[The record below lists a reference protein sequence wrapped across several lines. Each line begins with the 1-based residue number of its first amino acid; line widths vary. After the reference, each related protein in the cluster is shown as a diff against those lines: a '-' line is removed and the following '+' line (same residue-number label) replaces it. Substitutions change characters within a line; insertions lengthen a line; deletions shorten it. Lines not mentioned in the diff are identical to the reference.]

1 MTIADFSEYFAENTP
16 LEKAT
21 GYISGLFDYVY
32 WNSVVHFM
40 KNKMTESQKRKFNII
55 KNQQYIFLKPSQ
67 ATLLSWQ
74 ITKIE
79 KTINNEIKKK
89 QKHKIQK
96 LNGNVL
102 IPLAVFSL
110 FLTLFRYT
118 VLTVISLMAL
128 KEKPLLKNV

>member
-1 MTIADFSEYFAENTP
+1 
-16 LEKAT
+16 
-21 GYISGLFDYVY
+21 
-32 WNSVVHFM
+32 M
-40 KNKMTESQKRKFNII
+40 KNKMTESQKRKFKII
-55 KNQQYIFLKPSQ
+55 KNQQYIFFKPSQ

>member
-1 MTIADFSEYFAENTP
+1 
-16 LEKAT
+16 
-21 GYISGLFDYVY
+21 
-32 WNSVVHFM
+32 M
-40 KNKMTESQKRKFNII
+40 KNKMTESQKRKFKII

-67 ATLLSWQ
+67 APLLSWQ

-89 QKHKIQK
+89 KQKHKIEK

>member
-1 MTIADFSEYFAENTP
+1 
-16 LEKAT
+16 
-21 GYISGLFDYVY
+21 
-32 WNSVVHFM
+32 M
-40 KNKMTESQKRKFNII
+40 KNKMTESQKRKFKII

-79 KTINNEIKKK
+79 KTINNKIKKK